1 MDSIATIQHGTS
13 AFVLKLSK
21 SVITA
26 TVNLEASD
34 S

>member
-1 MDSIATIQHGTS
+1 MDFHSHHSARHS

-26 TVNLEASD
+26 TVNLEASN